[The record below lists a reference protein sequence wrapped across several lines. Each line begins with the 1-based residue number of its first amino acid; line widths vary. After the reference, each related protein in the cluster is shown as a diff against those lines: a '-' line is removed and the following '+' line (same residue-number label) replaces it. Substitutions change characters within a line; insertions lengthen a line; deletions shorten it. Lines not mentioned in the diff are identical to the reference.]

1 MENWEWRIE
10 NCELRVR
17 GIGLRLRVKGE
28 SGELGVRVGM
38 ICNFNRWFLLLNII
52 VI

>member
-1 MENWEWRIE
+1 MESGEWRVRVSGEWRIA
-10 NCELRVR
+10 NCEL
-17 GIGLRLRVKGE
+17 GVKGE

-38 ICNFNRWFLLLNII
+38 ICNFNRWFLSLNII